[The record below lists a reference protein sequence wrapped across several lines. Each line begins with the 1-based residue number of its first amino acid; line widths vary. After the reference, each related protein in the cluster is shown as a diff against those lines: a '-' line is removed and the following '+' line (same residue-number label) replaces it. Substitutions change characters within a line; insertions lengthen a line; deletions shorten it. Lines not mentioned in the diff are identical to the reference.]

1 MYNLSPCL
9 SLSNEF
15 YIASISIKLDKI
27 FVSNHDIQTNNNKNK
42 NDDKKAKREKEHK
55 LYSSDRRHSTD
66 RTYKSY
72 K

>member
-27 FVSNHDIQTNNNKNK
+27 FVSNHDIQTNNNNN